1 MLENSIPVKVEVKN
15 EKIVMNLSERLS
27 RVFTNPI
34 EFLVAKGYWEQMN
47 LIILEEE
54 GVLHFDPKTKVRNIL
69 LISGDEEEN
78 ED

>member
-15 EKIVMNLSERLS
+15 EKIVMHLSERLS
-27 RVFTNPI
+27 RVFVDPI
-34 EFLVAKGYWEQMN
+34 EFLVAKSYWEQMN
-47 LIILEEE
+47 MIILEEE